1 MLRACLIWAFVVIL
15 AACAGPTEKTP
26 IPITPAQDA
35 ADASVVRRPLEQTA
49 PPAATAPSKSAPS
62 AAAPPVNVP
71 GDAIYVCVSQV
82 NGLRQQTV
90 IELAPKVYKMC
101 KRHPEMG
108 PCQYERNLC
117 RRSGG
122 RVYAA
127 DGREITLATEAEYD
141 KKVMR
146 VRFRAD

>member
-1 MLRACLIWAFVVIL
+1 MLRACLIWALIVMV

-35 ADASVVRRPLEQTA
+35 TDASVVRRPLEETA
-49 PPAATAPSKSAPS
+49 PPGATAPSKAVPS
-62 AAAPPVNVP
+62 GVTLPANIPN
-71 GDAIYVCVSQV
+71 DAIYVCVSQV
-82 NGLRQQTV
+82 DGLRQQTV
-90 IELAPKVYKMC
+90 IEFAPKVHKMC

-127 DGREITLATEAEYD
+127 DGREITMATEAEYD